1 MAGANKVAKN
11 SLLYTIANMVTKAST
26 FLLLFIYTNPDLLS
40 TEDYG
45 RVNLLTSF
53 TNIAVLLVNLSL
65 PYALIRFYAEYKL
78 DKEKCKRFF
87 GTIMTFMSVFGTAV
101 VALMILFRAPISG
114 ILFSG
119 IEIYPP
125 VICTLL
131 TLVFNALYQMYQSI
145 LQAKQQGGKFA
156 KNSLLFFFFHVGL
169 NVILLIFG
177 RGVYLFG
184 FELGGLNGMMLSLFV
199 SNLVFAVYGIV
210 DMLRQGMMS
219 FCIDGHMLSTA
230 LKYSVPLL
238 PHNIANN
245 MASYISKH
253 FLNAAGK
260 AFENGIYSV
269 SMQFSSVI
277 EIVQSSIHLA
287 FRPWFND
294 KMKLGEE
301 GKKEI
306 VDLASVAFRISAIVC
321 LGVALFSQEVVMLL
335 SKDYYDAW
343 KYVPIIAVAHAVK
356 FVYFTH
362 TFGIMYD
369 IKQSKKMFFC
379 SGSAIVVNFTMSYV
393 LTELGKYTMLTA
405 ALCFLISR
413 STAALVSVV
422 ICRRNDI
429 IKYNVKE
436 MLAKIIL
443 VAAFSVAGLV
453 PINVLYVGLENEV
466 ELFSATFF
474 MNFAFKLVVFAVGV
488 VCIIGRKRNEILSL
502 IKGIIKKKIK

>member
-11 SLLYTIANMVTKAST
+11 SFLYTVANMVTKAST
-26 FLLLFIYTNPDLLS
+26 FLLLFIYTNPNFLS

-65 PYALIRFYAEYKL
+65 PYALIRFYAEYKF
-78 DKEKCKRFF
+78 DKEKCKKFF
-87 GTIMTFMSVFGTAV
+87 GTIMTFMLVFGSAV
-101 VALMILFRAPISG
+101 VALMIIFRNPISQL
-114 ILFSG
+114 LFKG

-156 KNSLLFFFFHVGL
+156 KNSLLFFIFHVGL

-184 FELGGLNGMMLSLFV
+184 FELGGLNGMMLSLFL
-199 SNLVFAVYGIV
+199 SNFAFAVYGII
-210 DMLRQGMMS
+210 DMLRHDMMS
-219 FCIDGHMLSTA
+219 FRVDKEMLSTA
-230 LKYSVPLL
+230 LKYSAPLL

-335 SKDYYDAW
+335 SEDYYDAW
-343 KYVPIIAVAHAVK
+343 KYVPVIAVAHAVK

-379 SGSAIVVNFTMSYV
+379 SGSAIIVNFTMSYI
-393 LTELGKYTMLTA
+393 LTEMGKYTMLA
-405 ALCFLISR
+405 AAICFLVSR
-413 STAALVSVV
+413 STAALVSVI

-429 IKYNVKE
+429 IKYNIKE
-436 MLAKIIL
+436 MFGKILL

-453 PINVLYVGLENEV
+453 PVNVLYVGLENEI
-466 ELFSATFF
+466 ELFSLTFF
-474 MNFAFKLVVFAVGV
+474 INIAFKLAVFAIGVVF
-488 VCIIGRKRNEILSL
+488 IIGRKRNEILSL

>member
-1 MAGANKVAKN
+1 MSGANKVAKN

-26 FLLLFIYTNPDLLS
+26 FLLLFIYTNPNLLS

-78 DKEKCKRFF
+78 DKEKCRKFF
-87 GTIMTFMSVFGTAV
+87 GTIMTFMIVFGAAV
-101 VALMILFRAPISG
+101 VALMIVFRNPISN
-114 ILFSG
+114 ILFKG
-119 IEIYPP
+119 IEVYPP
-125 VICTLL
+125 IICTLL

-177 RGVYLFG
+177 RGVYFLG
-184 FELGGLNGMMLSLFV
+184 FEMGGLNGMMLSLFL
-199 SNLVFAVYGIV
+199 SNFVFAVYGIV
-210 DMLRQGMMS
+210 DMIRHGMMS
-219 FCIDGHMLSTA
+219 FGIDKEMLGVS

-335 SKDYYDAW
+335 DRNYYDAW
-343 KYVPIIAVAHAVK
+343 KYVPVIAVAHAVK

-379 SGSAIVVNFTMSYV
+379 SGSAIVVNFTMSYI
-393 LTELGKYTMLTA
+393 LTEMNLYTMLTA
-405 ALCFLISR
+405 AICFLVSR
-413 STAALVSVV
+413 STAAAVSVV
-422 ICRRNDI
+422 ICRKNDI
-429 IKYNVKE
+429 IKYNIKE
-436 MLAKIIL
+436 MMSKILL
-443 VAAFSVAGLV
+443 VALFSVAGLV
-453 PINVLYVGLENEV
+453 PINVLYVGIENEIA
-466 ELFSATFF
+466 LFSGIFF
-474 MNFAFKLVVFAVGV
+474 VNVAFKLVIFVLGA
-488 VCIIGRKRNEILSL
+488 VCIIGRKRKEILSL
-502 IKGIIKKKIK
+502 IKGILKKKL

>member
-1 MAGANKVAKN
+1 MSGANKVAKN
-11 SLLYTIANMVTKAST
+11 SFLYTVANMVTKAST
-26 FLLLFIYTNPDLLS
+26 FLLLFIYTNPNFLS

-78 DKEKCKRFF
+78 DKEKCKKFF
-87 GTIMTFMSVFGTAV
+87 GTIMTFMVLFGAV
-101 VALMILFRAPISG
+101 VVGVMILFRNPIG
-114 ILFSG
+114 DILFKG
-119 IEIYPP
+119 IQVYPA
-125 VICTLL
+125 VVLAIL

-145 LQAKQQGGKFA
+145 LQAKQQGGKFT
-156 KNSLLFFFFHVGL
+156 KNSLLYFFFHVSL
-169 NVILLIFG
+169 NVLFLAFG
-177 RGVYLFG
+177 KGVYILG
-184 FELGGLNGMMLSLFV
+184 FELGGVNGMMLSLFL
-199 SNLVFAVYGIV
+199 SNLVFTLYGIY
-210 DMLRQGMMS
+210 DMSKHGLMS
-219 FCIDGHMLSTA
+219 FTIDKEMLFTA
-230 LKYSVPLL
+230 LKYSIPLL

-269 SMQFSSVI
+269 SMQFSSII

-335 SKDYYDAW
+335 SDNYYDAW
-343 KYVPIIAVAHAVK
+343 KYVPIIAVAHAIK

-379 SGSAIVVNFTMSYV
+379 SGSAIAVNFTASYI
-393 LTELGKYTMLTA
+393 LTQFGLYNMLTA
-405 ALCFLISR
+405 ALCFAVSR
-413 STAALVSVV
+413 ATAALVSVV
-422 ICRRNDI
+422 ICRKNDI
-429 IKYNVKE
+429 IKYNIGE
-436 MLAKIIL
+436 MGFIIVL
-443 VAAFSVAGLV
+443 VALFSAAGLV
-453 PINVLYVGLENEV
+453 PVNVLYVGLNNEIA
-466 ELFSATFF
+466 LFSGTFF
-474 MNFAFKLVVFAVGV
+474 INVIFKFVVFAAGS
-488 VCIIGRKRNEILSL
+488 VCIIGKKRKDIMSL
-502 IKGIIKKKIK
+502 VKGIIKKRL

>member
-1 MAGANKVAKN
+1 MMSGANKVAKN

-26 FLLLFIYTNPDLLS
+26 FLLLFIYTNPNLLS

-78 DKEKCKRFF
+78 DKEKCRKFF
-87 GTIMTFMSVFGTAV
+87 GTIMTFMLVFGAAV
-101 VALMILFRAPISG
+101 VALMIIFRNPISAV
-114 ILFSG
+114 LFKG
-119 IEIYPP
+119 VEIYPP

-145 LQAKQQGGKFA
+145 LQAKQQGGKFT

-169 NVILLIFG
+169 NVVLLIFG
-177 RGVYLFG
+177 RDVYLFG

-199 SNLVFAVYGIV
+199 SNFVFALYGII
-210 DMLRQGMMS
+210 DMSRHGMMR
-219 FCIDGHMLSTA
+219 FGIDKEMLTES
-230 LKYSVPLL
+230 LKYSIPLL

-294 KMKLGEE
+294 KMKQGEE

-321 LGVALFSQEVVMLL
+321 LGVALFSQEIVMLL
-335 SKDYYDAW
+335 DNNYYDAW
-343 KYVPIIAVAHAVK
+343 KYVPVIAVAHAVK

-369 IKQSKKMFFC
+369 IKQSKKMFLC
-379 SGSAIVVNFTMSYV
+379 SGAAILVNFTASYI
-393 LTELGKYTMLTA
+393 LTELNLYTMLTA
-405 ALCFLISR
+405 SICFLVSR
-413 STAALVSVV
+413 SVAAAVSVV
-422 ICRRNDI
+422 ICRKNNI
-429 IKYNVKE
+429 IRYNIKE
-436 MLAKIIL
+436 MINNILL

-453 PINVLYVGLENEV
+453 PVNILYVGIENEIA
-466 ELFSATFF
+466 LFSGVFF
-474 MNFAFKLVVFAVGV
+474 ANFAFKFAVFAAGS
-488 VCIIGRKRNEILSL
+488 VCLIGRKRKEILSL
-502 IKGIIKKKIK
+502 IKGILKKKL

>member
-11 SLLYTIANMVTKAST
+11 SFLYTVANMVTKAST
-26 FLLLFIYTNPDLLS
+26 FLLLFIYTNPNFLS

-78 DKEKCKRFF
+78 DKEKCRKFF
-87 GTIMTFMSVFGTAV
+87 GTIMTFMVLFGTAV
-101 VALMILFRAPISG
+101 VAVMLIFRNPIGDILFKG
-114 ILFSG
+114 IAV
-119 IEIYPP
+119 YPA
-125 VICTLL
+125 VIFTLL

-156 KNSLLFFFFHVGL
+156 KNSLLFFFFHVAL
-169 NVILLIFG
+169 NVIFLIFG
-177 RGVYLFG
+177 RGVYVFG
-184 FELGGLNGMMLSLFV
+184 FELGGVNGMMLSLFL
-199 SNLVFAVYGIV
+199 SNFVFTVYGII
-210 DMLRQGMMS
+210 DMLRNGMMA
-219 FCIDGHMLSTA
+219 FTIDKEMLSTA

-335 SKDYYDAW
+335 SEDYYDAW
-343 KYVPIIAVAHAVK
+343 KYVPIIAVAHAIK

-379 SGSAIVVNFTMSYV
+379 SGSAIVVNFTMSYL
-393 LTELGKYTMLTA
+393 LTHFGLYNMLTA
-405 ALCFLISR
+405 AICFAVSR
-413 STAALVSVV
+413 ATAALVSVV

-429 IKYNVKE
+429 IKYNIGE
-436 MLAKIIL
+436 MGVIIL
-443 VAAFSVAGLV
+443 LVAVFSAAGLIPV
-453 PINVLYVGLENEV
+453 NVLYVGIENEIV
-466 ELFSATFF
+466 LFSGTFF
-474 MNFAFKLVVFAVGV
+474 INIVFKLVVFAAGV
-488 VCIIGRKRNEILSL
+488 VCIVGKKRKDILSL
-502 IKGIIKKKIK
+502 VKGIIKRKL

>member
-11 SLLYTIANMVTKAST
+11 SFLYTVANMVTKAST
-26 FLLLFIYTNPDLLS
+26 FLLLFIYTNPAFLS
-40 TEDYG
+40 TEGYG

-78 DKEKCKRFF
+78 DKEKCRKFF
-87 GTIMTFMSVFGTAV
+87 GTIMTFMALFGSAV
-101 VALMILFRAPISG
+101 VAVMLVFRNPIGDILFKG
-114 ILFSG
+114 IAV
-119 IEIYPP
+119 YPA
-125 VICTLL
+125 VIFTLL

-156 KNSLLFFFFHVGL
+156 KNSLLFFFFHVAL
-169 NVILLIFG
+169 NVIFLIFG
-177 RGVYLFG
+177 RGVYVFG
-184 FELGGLNGMMLSLFV
+184 FELGGVNGMMLSLFL
-199 SNLVFAVYGIV
+199 SNFVFTVYGII
-210 DMLRQGMMS
+210 DMSKHDMMA
-219 FCIDGHMLSTA
+219 FTIDKEMLVTA

-269 SMQFSSVI
+269 SMQFSSII

-335 SKDYYDAW
+335 DKNYYDAW
-343 KYVPIIAVAHAVK
+343 KYVPIIAVAHAIK

-393 LTELGKYTMLTA
+393 LTHFGLYNMLTA
-405 ALCFLISR
+405 ALCFAVSR
-413 STAALVSVV
+413 ATAAIVSVV

-429 IKYNVKE
+429 IKYNVGE
-436 MLAKIIL
+436 MGFIILL
-443 VAAFSVAGLV
+443 VAAFSVAGLIPV
-453 PINVLYVGLENEV
+453 NVLYVGIENEIA
-466 ELFSATFF
+466 LFSGTFF
-474 MNFAFKLVVFAVGV
+474 INIVFKLVVFAAGA
-488 VCIIGRKRNEILSL
+488 VCIIGKKRKDVLSL
-502 IKGIIKKKIK
+502 VKGIIKKKL

>member
-1 MAGANKVAKN
+1 MSGANKVAKN
-11 SLLYTIANMVTKAST
+11 SFLYTVANMVTKAST
-26 FLLLFIYTNPDLLS
+26 FLLLFIYTNPNFLS

-78 DKEKCKRFF
+78 DKEKCKKFF
-87 GTIMTFMSVFGTAV
+87 GTIMTFMVLFGAV
-101 VALMILFRAPISG
+101 VVGVMLLLRNPIGDILFKG
-114 ILFSG
+114 IDV
-119 IEIYPP
+119 YPA
-125 VICTLL
+125 VMLAIL

-145 LQAKQQGGKFA
+145 LQAKQQGGKFT
-156 KNSLLFFFFHVGL
+156 KNSLLYFFLHVAL
-169 NVILLIFG
+169 NVIFLAFG
-177 RGVYLFG
+177 KGVYVFG
-184 FELGGLNGMMLSLFV
+184 FELGGVNGMMLSLFL
-199 SNLVFAVYGIV
+199 SNFVFTLYGFYDMAREGFMAFSIDKEMLV
-210 DMLRQGMMS
+210 
-219 FCIDGHMLSTA
+219 TA

-269 SMQFSSVI
+269 SMQFSSII

-335 SKDYYDAW
+335 SDDYYDAW
-343 KYVPIIAVAHAVK
+343 KYVPIIAVAHAIK

-379 SGSAIVVNFTMSYV
+379 SGSAIAINFTASYI
-393 LTELGKYTMLTA
+393 LTHFGLYNMLTA
-405 ALCFLISR
+405 ALCFAVSR
-413 STAALVSVV
+413 ATAALVSVV
-422 ICRRNDI
+422 ICRKNDI
-429 IKYNVKE
+429 IKYNIGE
-436 MLAKIIL
+436 MGFIIL
-443 VAAFSVAGLV
+443 LVALFSAAGLIPV
-453 PINVLYVGLENEV
+453 NVLYVGLQNEII
-466 ELFSATFF
+466 LFSGTFF
-474 MNFAFKLVVFAVGV
+474 INVIFKLVVFAIGA
-488 VCIIGRKRNEILSL
+488 VCIIGKKKKDILSL
-502 IKGIIKKKIK
+502 IKGIIKKKL

>member
-1 MAGANKVAKN
+1 MSGANKVAKN
-11 SLLYTIANMVTKAST
+11 SFLYTVANMVTKAST
-26 FLLLFIYTNPDLLS
+26 FLLLFIYTNPNFLS

-78 DKEKCKRFF
+78 DKEKCKKFF
-87 GTIMTFMSVFGTAV
+87 GTIMTFMVLFGAV
-101 VALMILFRAPISG
+101 VVGVMILFRNPIG
-114 ILFSG
+114 DILFKG
-119 IEIYPP
+119 IQVYPA
-125 VICTLL
+125 VVLAIL

-145 LQAKQQGGKFA
+145 LQAKQQGGKFT
-156 KNSLLFFFFHVGL
+156 KNSLLYFFFHVSL
-169 NVILLIFG
+169 NVLFLAFG
-177 RGVYLFG
+177 KGVYVLG
-184 FELGGLNGMMLSLFV
+184 FELGGVNGMMLSLFL
-199 SNLVFAVYGIV
+199 SNLVFTLYGIY
-210 DMLRQGMMS
+210 DMSKHGLMS
-219 FCIDGHMLSTA
+219 FTIDKEMLFTA

-269 SMQFSSVI
+269 SMQFSSII

-335 SKDYYDAW
+335 SDNYYDAW
-343 KYVPIIAVAHAVK
+343 KYVPIIAVAHAIK

-379 SGSAIVVNFTMSYV
+379 SGSAIAVNFTASYI
-393 LTELGKYTMLTA
+393 LTQFGLYNMLTA
-405 ALCFLISR
+405 ALCFAVSR
-413 STAALVSVV
+413 ATAALVSVV
-422 ICRRNDI
+422 ICRKNDI
-429 IKYNVKE
+429 IKYNIGE
-436 MLAKIIL
+436 MGFIIVL
-443 VAAFSVAGLV
+443 VALFSAAGLV
-453 PINVLYVGLENEV
+453 PVNVLYVGLNNEIA
-466 ELFSATFF
+466 LFSGTFF
-474 MNFAFKLVVFAVGV
+474 INVIFKFVVFAAGS
-488 VCIIGRKRNEILSL
+488 VCIIGKKRNDIMSL
-502 IKGIIKKKIK
+502 VKGIIKKRL

>member
-1 MAGANKVAKN
+1 MSGANKVAKN
-11 SLLYTIANMVTKAST
+11 SFLYTVANMVTKAST
-26 FLLLFIYTNPDLLS
+26 FLLLFIYTNPNFLS

-78 DKEKCKRFF
+78 DKEKCKKFF
-87 GTIMTFMSVFGTAV
+87 GTIMTFMVLFGAV
-101 VALMILFRAPISG
+101 VVGVMILFRNPIG
-114 ILFSG
+114 DILFKG
-119 IEIYPP
+119 IQVYPA
-125 VICTLL
+125 VVLAIL

-145 LQAKQQGGKFA
+145 LQAKQQGGKFT
-156 KNSLLFFFFHVGL
+156 KNSLLYFFFHVSL
-169 NVILLIFG
+169 NVLFLAFG
-177 RGVYLFG
+177 KGVYILG
-184 FELGGLNGMMLSLFV
+184 FELGGVNGMMLSLFL
-199 SNLVFAVYGIV
+199 SNFVFTLYGIY
-210 DMLRQGMMS
+210 DMSKHGLMS
-219 FCIDGHMLSTA
+219 FTIDKEMLFTA

-269 SMQFSSVI
+269 SMQFSSII

-335 SKDYYDAW
+335 SDNYYDAW
-343 KYVPIIAVAHAVK
+343 KYVPIIAVAHAIK

-379 SGSAIVVNFTMSYV
+379 SGSAIAVNFTASYI
-393 LTELGKYTMLTA
+393 LTQFGLYNMLTA
-405 ALCFLISR
+405 ALCFAVSR
-413 STAALVSVV
+413 ATAALVSVV
-422 ICRRNDI
+422 ICRKNDI
-429 IKYNVKE
+429 IKYNIGE
-436 MLAKIIL
+436 MGFIIVL
-443 VAAFSVAGLV
+443 VALFSAAGLV
-453 PINVLYVGLENEV
+453 PVNVLYVGLNNEIA
-466 ELFSATFF
+466 LFSGTFF
-474 MNFAFKLVVFAVGV
+474 INVIFKFVVFAAGS
-488 VCIIGRKRNEILSL
+488 VCIIGKKRKDIMSL
-502 IKGIIKKKIK
+502 VKGIIKKRL

>member
-26 FLLLFIYTNPDLLS
+26 FLLLFIYTNPKFLS

-53 TNIAVLLVNLSL
+53 TNIAVLFVNLSL

-78 DKEKCKRFF
+78 DKEKCRRFF
-87 GTIMTFMSVFGTAV
+87 GTIMTFMAVFGTAV
-101 VALMILFRAPISG
+101 VALMIVFIEPISE
-114 ILFSG
+114 ILFKG
-119 IEIYPP
+119 IEICPP

-169 NVILLIFG
+169 NVLFLIFG
-177 RGVYLFG
+177 HGVYIFG

-199 SNLVFAVYGIV
+199 SNLVFAVYGII

-219 FCIDGHMLSTA
+219 FCIDGEMLSTA
-230 LKYSVPLL
+230 LKYSIPLL

-335 SKDYYDAW
+335 SEDYYDAW

-379 SGSAIVVNFTMSYV
+379 SGSAIVVNFTMSYI
-393 LTELGKYTMLTA
+393 LTKLGYYTMLTA
-405 ALCFLISR
+405 ALCFFISR
-413 STAALVSVV
+413 STAAFASVV
-422 ICRRNDI
+422 ICRKNNI
-429 IKYNVKE
+429 IKYNIKE
-436 MLAKIIL
+436 MLGKIML
-443 VAAFSVAGLV
+443 VAAFSATGLV
-453 PINVLYVGLENEV
+453 PINVLYVGLENEI
-466 ELFSATFF
+466 ELFSGVFF
-474 MNFAFKLVVFAVGV
+474 VNFAFKLAIFTVGAI
-488 VCIIGRKRNEILSL
+488 CIIGRKRKEMLSL
-502 IKGIIKKKIK
+502 VKGIVKKKL

>member
-1 MAGANKVAKN
+1 MSGANKVVKN

-26 FLLLFIYTNPDLLS
+26 FLLLFIYTNPSFLS

-78 DKEKCKRFF
+78 DKEKCRKFF
-87 GTIMTFMSVFGTAV
+87 GTIMTFMAVFGTAV
-101 VALMILFRAPISG
+101 VVLMIIFRNHIGNVLFK
-114 ILFSG
+114 G

-145 LQAKQQGGKFA
+145 LQAKQQGGKFT
-156 KNSLLFFFFHVGL
+156 KNSLLFFFIHVGL
-169 NVILLIFG
+169 NVLLLVFG
-177 RGVYLFG
+177 RGRYLFG
-184 FELGGLNGMMLSLFV
+184 FELGGLNGMMLSLLV
-199 SNLVFAVYGIV
+199 SNLVFAVYGII
-210 DMLRQGMMS
+210 DMLRCKEMYFG
-219 FCIDGHMLSTA
+219 IDRKMLSTA
-230 LKYSVPLL
+230 LRYSVPLL

-269 SMQFSSVI
+269 SMQFSSII
-277 EIVQSSIHLA
+277 EIVQSSIHHA

-301 GKKEI
+301 GRKEI

-335 SKDYYDAW
+335 DENYYDAW

-379 SGSAIVVNFTMSYV
+379 SGSAIVVNFTMSYI
-393 LTELGKYTMLTA
+393 LTEAGNYTMLTA
-405 ALCFLISR
+405 ALCFLLSR
-413 STAALVSVV
+413 STAALVSVI
-422 ICRRNDI
+422 ICRRNNI
-429 IKYNVKE
+429 IKYNIRE
-436 MLAKIIL
+436 MLGKILL

-453 PINVLYVGLENEV
+453 PINVMYVGLENEI

-474 MNFAFKLVVFAVGV
+474 INFAFKLVILAIGA
-488 VCIIGRKRNEILSL
+488 VCIIGRKRKEIFSL
-502 IKGIIKKKIK
+502 LKGIVKKKL

>member
-1 MAGANKVAKN
+1 MMAGANKVAKN

-26 FLLLFIYTNPDLLS
+26 FLLLFIYTNPNFLS

-65 PYALIRFYAEYKL
+65 PYALIRFYAEYKT
-78 DKEKCKRFF
+78 DKEKCRRFF
-87 GTIMTFMSVFGTAV
+87 GTIMTFMAVFGTAV
-101 VALMILFRAPISG
+101 VALMILLREHVGRIF
-114 ILFSG
+114 FKG

-131 TLVFNALYQMYQSI
+131 TLIFNALYQMYQSI

-177 RGVYLFG
+177 RGRYLFG

-199 SNLVFAVYGIV
+199 SNLVFAVYGII
-210 DMLRQGMMS
+210 DMLRQGMMV
-219 FCIDGHMLSTA
+219 FCIDGAMLSIA
-230 LKYSVPLL
+230 LKYSIPLL

-335 SKDYYDAW
+335 SEDYYDAW

-369 IKQSKKMFFC
+369 ITQSKKMFFC
-379 SGSAIVVNFTMSYV
+379 SGSAIAVNFTMSYIFTKFG
-393 LTELGKYTMLTA
+393 LYTMMTA
-405 ALCFLISR
+405 ALCFLVSR

-429 IKYNVKE
+429 IKYNIKE
-436 MLAKIIL
+436 MMSKILL

-453 PINVLYVGLENEV
+453 PINVLYVGLENEI
-466 ELFSATFF
+466 ELFSGTFF
-474 MNFAFKLVVFAVGV
+474 VNIVFKLAIFAVGS
-488 VCIIGRKRNEILSL
+488 VCIIGRKRKEILSL
-502 IKGIIKKKIK
+502 IKGIIKKKL

>member
-26 FLLLFIYTNPDLLS
+26 FLLLFIYTNPNFLS

-78 DKEKCKRFF
+78 DKEKCRRFF
-87 GTIMTFMSVFGTAV
+87 GTIMTFMAVFGAAV
-101 VALMILFRAPISG
+101 VALMILLREPIG
-114 ILFSG
+114 RIFFKG

-169 NVILLIFG
+169 NIVLLIFG
-177 RGVYLFG
+177 RGVCLFG
-184 FELGGLNGMMLSLFV
+184 FELGGLNGMMLSLLV
-199 SNLVFAVYGIV
+199 SNLVFTVYGII
-210 DMLRQGMMS
+210 DMLRCREMYFG
-219 FCIDGHMLSTA
+219 IDKQMLSTA

-335 SKDYYDAW
+335 DNNYYDAW

-369 IKQSKKMFFC
+369 IKQSKKMFLC
-379 SGSAIVVNFTMSYV
+379 SGSAIVVNFTMSYI
-393 LTELGKYTMLTA
+393 LTELGLYTMLTA

-436 MLAKIIL
+436 MLGKIFL

-453 PINVLYVGLENEV
+453 PINVLYVGLQNEIQ
-466 ELFSATFF
+466 LFSSTFF
-474 MNFAFKLVVFAVGV
+474 INFAFKFVIFAVGT
-488 VCIIGRKRNEILSL
+488 VCIVGRKKKEMISL
-502 IKGIIKKKIK
+502 IKGIVKKKL

>member
-26 FLLLFIYTNPDLLS
+26 FLLLFIYTNPNFLS

-65 PYALIRFYAEYKL
+65 PYALIRFYAEYKN
-78 DKEKCKRFF
+78 DKETCKKFF
-87 GTIMTFMSVFGTAV
+87 GTIMTFMLVFGSAV
-101 VALMILFRAPISG
+101 VAIMILLREPLSN
-114 ILFSG
+114 ILFKD
-119 IEIYPP
+119 IPINPP
-125 VICTLL
+125 VIFTLL

-169 NVILLIFG
+169 NVVLLVFG
-177 RGVYLFG
+177 KGVTVFG
-184 FELGGLNGMMLSLFV
+184 FDLGGLNGMMLSLFV
-199 SNLVFAVYGIV
+199 SNFVFAVYGII
-210 DMLRQGMMS
+210 DMLRGGMMS
-219 FCIDGHMLSTA
+219 FRIDKKMLSTA
-230 LKYSVPLL
+230 LKYSIPLL

-321 LGVALFSQEVVMLL
+321 LGVALFSQEVVMFL
-335 SKDYYDAW
+335 SEDYYEAW
-343 KYVPIIAVAHAVK
+343 KYVSIIAIAHAVK
-356 FVYFTH
+356 FIYFTH

-369 IKQSKKMFFC
+369 IKQSKKMFLC
-379 SGSAIVVNFTMSYV
+379 SGSAIVVNFTMSYI
-393 LTELGKYTMLTA
+393 LTALNKYTMLTA
-405 ALCFLISR
+405 AICFLVSR
-413 STAALVSVV
+413 ATAALVSVV
-422 ICRRNDI
+422 ICRRNNI
-429 IKYNVKE
+429 IKYNIKE
-436 MLAKIIL
+436 MIGIIFV
-443 VAAFSVAGLV
+443 VAFFIVAGLTPV
-453 PINVLYVGLENEV
+453 NVLWVGLENEI
-466 ELFSATFF
+466 EIFSLEFF
-474 MNFAFKLVVFAVGV
+474 ANIAVKFVVFAIGAIF
-488 VCIIGRKRNEILSL
+488 IIGRKRKEIVSL
-502 IKGIIKKKIK
+502 IKGIIKKKL

>member
-11 SLLYTIANMVTKAST
+11 SFLYTVANMVTKAST
-26 FLLLFIYTNPDLLS
+26 FLLLFIYTNPNFLS

-87 GTIMTFMSVFGTAV
+87 GTIMTFMAVFGTAV
-101 VALMILFRAPISG
+101 VALMINFREPIG
-114 ILFSG
+114 KILFSG

-169 NVILLIFG
+169 NVLLLVFG
-177 RGVYLFG
+177 KGINVFG
-184 FELGGLNGMMLSLFV
+184 FDLGGLNGMMLSLLV
-199 SNLVFAVYGIV
+199 SNLVFAVYGII
-210 DMLRQGMMS
+210 DMLRQDMMS
-219 FCIDGHMLSTA
+219 FRIDGEMLSTA
-230 LKYSVPLL
+230 LKYSIPLL

-335 SKDYYDAW
+335 SEDYYDAW

-379 SGSAIVVNFTMSYV
+379 SGSAIVVNFTMSYI

-413 STAALVSVV
+413 STAAFVSVV
-422 ICRRNDI
+422 ICRRNNI

-436 MLAKIIL
+436 MLGKILL

-453 PINVLYVGLENEV
+453 PVNVFYVGLENEIA
-466 ELFSATFF
+466 LFSGTFF
-474 MNFAFKLVVFAVGV
+474 INFAFKLVIFAVGAL
-488 VCIIGRKRNEILSL
+488 CIIGRKKKEILSL
-502 IKGIIKKKIK
+502 VKGIVKKKL

>member
-11 SLLYTIANMVTKAST
+11 SFLYTVANMVTKAST
-26 FLLLFIYTNPDLLS
+26 FLLLFIYTNPNFLS

-78 DKEKCKRFF
+78 DKEKCRKFF
-87 GTIMTFMSVFGTAV
+87 GTIMTFMVLFGAAV
-101 VALMILFRAPISG
+101 VAVMLIFRNPIGDILFKG
-114 ILFSG
+114 IAV
-119 IEIYPP
+119 YPA
-125 VICTLL
+125 VIFTIL

-156 KNSLLFFFFHVGL
+156 KNSLLFFFFHVSL
-169 NVILLIFG
+169 NVIFLVFG
-177 RGVYLFG
+177 RGVYVLG
-184 FELGGLNGMMLSLFV
+184 FELGGVNGMMLSLFL
-199 SNLVFAVYGIV
+199 SNFVFTVYGII
-210 DMLRQGMMS
+210 DMSRQGMMA
-219 FCIDGHMLSTA
+219 FTIDKEMLSVA
-230 LKYSVPLL
+230 LKYSIPLL

-269 SMQFSSVI
+269 SMQFSSII

-335 SKDYYDAW
+335 SEDYYDAW
-343 KYVPIIAVAHAVK
+343 KYVPIIAVAHAIK

-379 SGSAIVVNFTMSYV
+379 SGSAIAVNFTMSYV
-393 LTELGKYTMLTA
+393 LTHFGLYNMFTA
-405 ALCFLISR
+405 ALCFAVSR
-413 STAALVSVV
+413 ATAALVSVV

-429 IKYNVKE
+429 IKYNIGE
-436 MLAKIIL
+436 MGFIILL
-443 VAAFSVAGLV
+443 VAAFSAAGLV
-453 PINVLYVGLENEV
+453 PVNILYVGIENEIA
-466 ELFSATFF
+466 LFSGTFF
-474 MNFAFKLVVFAVGV
+474 INVIFKLVVFAAGVLCIVGKK
-488 VCIIGRKRNEILSL
+488 RKDIMSL
-502 IKGIIKKKIK
+502 VKGIIKKKL

>member
-11 SLLYTIANMVTKAST
+11 SFLYTVANMVTKAST
-26 FLLLFIYTNPDLLS
+26 FLLLFIYTNPNFLS

-78 DKEKCKRFF
+78 DKEKCRKFF
-87 GTIMTFMSVFGTAV
+87 GTIMTFMVLFGAAV
-101 VALMILFRAPISG
+101 VAVMLIFRNSIGDILFKG
-114 ILFSG
+114 IAV
-119 IEIYPP
+119 YPA
-125 VICTLL
+125 VIFTLL

-169 NVILLIFG
+169 NVIFLIFG
-177 RGVYLFG
+177 RGVYVFG
-184 FELGGLNGMMLSLFV
+184 FELGGVNGMMLSLFL
-199 SNLVFAVYGIV
+199 SNFVFTVYGII
-210 DMLRQGMMS
+210 DMLRNGMMA
-219 FCIDGHMLSTA
+219 FTIDKEMLSTA

-269 SMQFSSVI
+269 SMQFSSII

-335 SKDYYDAW
+335 SEDYYDAW
-343 KYVPIIAVAHAVK
+343 KYVPIIAVAHAIK

-379 SGSAIVVNFTMSYV
+379 SGSAIIVNFTMSYL
-393 LTELGKYTMLTA
+393 LTHFGLYNMLTA
-405 ALCFLISR
+405 AICFAVSR
-413 STAALVSVV
+413 ATAALVSVV

-429 IKYNVKE
+429 IKYNIGE
-436 MLAKIIL
+436 MGVIIL
-443 VAAFSVAGLV
+443 LVAVFSAAGLIPV
-453 PINVLYVGLENEV
+453 NVLYVGIENEMV
-466 ELFSATFF
+466 LFSGTFF
-474 MNFAFKLVVFAVGV
+474 INIVFKLIIFAVGV
-488 VCIIGRKRNEILSL
+488 VCIVGKKRKDILSL
-502 IKGIIKKKIK
+502 VKGIIKRKL

>member
-11 SLLYTIANMVTKAST
+11 SFLYTVANMVTKAST
-26 FLLLFIYTNPDLLS
+26 FLLLFIYTNPNFLS

-65 PYALIRFYAEYKL
+65 PYALIRFYAEYKN

-87 GTIMTFMSVFGTAV
+87 GTIMTFMALFGTVV
-101 VALMILFRAPISG
+101 VAVMLLLRNPLGEILFKG
-114 ILFSG
+114 IAV
-119 IEIYPP
+119 YPA
-125 VICTLL
+125 VIFTLL
-131 TLVFNALYQMYQSI
+131 TLVFNAMYQMYQSI

-169 NVILLIFG
+169 NVIFLIFG
-177 RGVYLFG
+177 RGVFVFG
-184 FELGGLNGMMLSLFV
+184 FELGGLNGMMLSLLL
-199 SNLVFAVYGIV
+199 SNVVFTVYGII
-210 DMLRQGMMS
+210 DMLRHGMMS
-219 FCIDGHMLSTA
+219 FIIDKEMLVLS

-269 SMQFSSVI
+269 SMQFSSII

-321 LGVALFSQEVVMLL
+321 LGVALFSQEVVILL
-335 SKDYYDAW
+335 DKNYYDAW
-343 KYVPIIAVAHAVK
+343 KYVPIIALAHAIK

-369 IKQSKKMFFC
+369 IKQSKKMFLC
-379 SGSAIVVNFTMSYV
+379 SGSAIAVNFTMSFV
-393 LTELGKYTMLTA
+393 LTHFSLYNMLTA
-405 ALCFLISR
+405 AICFAVSR
-413 STAALVSVV
+413 AAAALVSVI
-422 ICRRNDI
+422 ICRKNDI
-429 IKYNVKE
+429 IKYNIGE
-436 MLAKIIL
+436 MGFIIL
-443 VAAFSVAGLV
+443 LVGAFSIAGIV
-453 PINVLYVGLENEV
+453 PINVFYVGLENEIA
-466 ELFSATFF
+466 LFSGTFF
-474 MNFAFKLVVFAVGV
+474 INIVFKLVVFAAGTVA
-488 VCIIGRKRNEILSL
+488 IIGQKRKDIMSL
-502 IKGIIKKKIK
+502 IKGIIKKKL

>member
-1 MAGANKVAKN
+1 MSGANKVAKN
-11 SLLYTIANMVTKAST
+11 SFLYTVANMVTKAST
-26 FLLLFIYTNPDLLS
+26 FLLLFIYTNPNFLS

-78 DKEKCKRFF
+78 DKEKCKKFF
-87 GTIMTFMSVFGTAV
+87 GTIMTFMVLFGAV
-101 VALMILFRAPISG
+101 VVSLMLLLRNPIGDILFKG
-114 ILFSG
+114 IDV
-119 IEIYPP
+119 YPA
-125 VICTLL
+125 VMLAIL

-145 LQAKQQGGKFA
+145 LQAKQQGGKFT
-156 KNSLLFFFFHVGL
+156 KNSLLYFFFHVAL
-169 NVILLIFG
+169 NVIFLAFG
-177 RGVYLFG
+177 KGVYIFG
-184 FELGGLNGMMLSLFV
+184 FELGGVNGMMLSLFL
-199 SNLVFAVYGIV
+199 SNFVFTLYGFY
-210 DMLRQGMMS
+210 DMAKSGLMS
-219 FCIDGHMLSTA
+219 FKIDKEMLTVA
-230 LKYSVPLL
+230 LKYSIPLL

-269 SMQFSSVI
+269 SMQFSSII

-294 KMKLGEE
+294 KMKLGDE

-335 SKDYYDAW
+335 SDNYYDAW
-343 KYVPIIAVAHAVK
+343 KYVPIIAVAHAIK

-369 IKQSKKMFFC
+369 IRQSKKMFFC
-379 SGSAIVVNFTMSYV
+379 SGSAIIVNFTASYL
-393 LTELGKYTMLTA
+393 LTHFGLYNMLTA
-405 ALCFLISR
+405 ALCFAVSR
-413 STAALVSVV
+413 ATAALVSVV
-422 ICRRNDI
+422 ICRKNDI
-429 IKYNVKE
+429 IKYNIGE
-436 MLAKIIL
+436 MGFIIIL
-443 VAAFSVAGLV
+443 VALFSAAGLI
-453 PINVLYVGLENEV
+453 PINVLYVGLQNEIA
-466 ELFSATFF
+466 LFSGTFF
-474 MNFAFKLVVFAVGV
+474 INVIFKLVVFAFGAI
-488 VCIIGRKRNEILSL
+488 CIIGKKKKDILSL
-502 IKGIIKKKIK
+502 IKGIIRKKL